1 MKTYF
6 IEPGDWEGAT
16 GECLPSGSEGIE
28 VTPVLS
34 SEPVTEDWIR
44 ERWGGFTYLDI
55 ARNEDFM
62 LDFKDKEGS
71 LWLHYENGP
80 VIGRV
85 LLFDKP
91 TKQNVI
97 DTERIFGCI
106 D

>member
-1 MKTYF
+1 MKKYF
-6 IEPGDWEGAT
+6 IEPGDWEAAT

-34 SEPVTEDWIR
+34 SEPATEDWIR

-62 LDFKDKEGS
+62 LDFDGDDN
-71 LWLHYENGP
+71 LWLHYENNE
-80 VIGRV
+80 IGRV
-85 LLFDKP
+85 LLFEKP

-97 DTERIFGCI
+97 DTERIFGCSG
-106 D
+106 